1 MIAIPETAGPSLL
14 AAVDRGDCES
24 WELLTEIYS
33 PVVYRWAKQAGRS
46 DECAADLVQDV
57 FLTVFRQFDVQR
69 VRRFRTWLW
78 RVFRSRM
85 IDQQRRNRDQAIGA
99 GGTAANIQ
107 IRECEDHLAESEP
120 SESEQEQKE
129 LRIRAI
135 LALKD
140 QFERNVWES
149 FYRTTVCGH
158 SPKEIAD
165 ELGITVWAVYQARN
179 RCRDRLAQLLEAL
192 HEPNSD
198 PCDASFS

>member
-14 AAVDRGDCES
+14 AAIDRGECES
-24 WELLTEIYS
+24 WELLTEIYG

-57 FLTVFRQFDVQR
+57 FLTVFRQFDFHR

-85 IDQQRRNRDQAIGA
+85 IDQHRRNRDQAIGS
-99 GGTAANIQ
+99 GGTAANIR
-107 IRECEDHLAESEP
+107 IGEFEDQLQESEP
-120 SESEQEQKE
+120 DESEQEQTE

-149 FYRTTVCGH
+149 FYRTTVCGD
-158 SPKEIAD
+158 SPKQIAD
-165 ELGITVWAVYQARN
+165 ELGITVWAVYKARN
-179 RCRDRLAQLLEAL
+179 RCRDRLSQLLDAL

-198 PCDASFS
+198 ACDASCS